1 MCIHGVYLVY
11 PVWSGVT
18 FMPSALCCDC
28 LWSTWSGV
36 TNRSLKIVTGLH
48 DSCCAQISIL
58 FAFTKAIDLKIL
70 LSLRCELTTSRQKH
84 FSTRIS
90 LPATHQGSVKVSS
103 KMKHLSC
110 LELTPQKQLFM
121 KILDNSN
128 HAYMREVRWMKSS
141 QKWNSK
147 RAKSA
152 LQQKEKTCKKV
163 LPFVTQYHPA
173 VSNLKKILMSK

>member
-1 MCIHGVYLVY
+1 MCIWWIRSDLAWPSCPLRYAVTVYDRPEV
-11 PVWSGVT
+11 V
-18 FMPSALCCDC
+18 
-28 LWSTWSGV
+28 
-36 TNRSLKIVTGLH
+36 SLTEVKKIVTGLH
-48 DSCCAQISIL
+48 DSCCAQICIL
-58 FAFTKAIDLKIL
+58 FAFTKAIDLKIH

-103 KMKHLSC
+103 KTKHLSC

-147 RAKSA
+147 RGKSA
-152 LQQKEKTCKKV
+152 LKQKQKTSKRIQPIV
-163 LPFVTQYHPA
+163 AQYHAA
-173 VSNLKKILMSK
+173 VPNLKKILMSK